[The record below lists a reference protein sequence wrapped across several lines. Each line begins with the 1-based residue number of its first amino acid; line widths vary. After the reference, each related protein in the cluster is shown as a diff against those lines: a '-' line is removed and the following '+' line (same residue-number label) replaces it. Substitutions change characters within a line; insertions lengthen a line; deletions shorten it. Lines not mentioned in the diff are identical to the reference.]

1 MTNLR
6 PFFSSSYFRTLA
18 PLCSIQFQ
26 LASLL
31 EDQCSHKQEDTRVP
45 LLPRYKTRLLSM
57 LYWDWVL
64 SQSAHTLSIVPR
76 GKIMNNPEMDEPVK
90 IKYGLTIPFVRWHPV
105 KKSEGFRRR
114 FMTISLERLQVVV
127 SSCAAIFSSDA
138 IKKNSHQ

>member
-6 PFFSSSYFRTLA
+6 PFFSSSYFRSLA
-18 PLCSIQFQ
+18 PLGSIQFQ

-31 EDQCSHKQEDTRVP
+31 EDQCSHKQEDTRVL
-45 LLPRYKTRLLSM
+45 LLPCYKTRLLSM
-57 LYWDWVL
+57 DWVL
-64 SQSAHTLSIVPR
+64 SQSARTLPIVPR
-76 GKIMNNPEMDEPVK
+76 GKIMNKPEMDEP
-90 IKYGLTIPFVRWHPV
+90 GLTISFVRCLSV

-138 IKKNSHQ
+138 IKKK

>member
-1 MTNLR
+1 
-6 PFFSSSYFRTLA
+6 
-18 PLCSIQFQ
+18 
-26 LASLL
+26 
-31 EDQCSHKQEDTRVP
+31 
-45 LLPRYKTRLLSM
+45 M